1 MDEVLTGP
9 GSLSSNILVGAAGSA
24 IHDLRYQHYKGARTG
39 SAGAWRALYRQGLR
53 TMFGLGRPARF
64 KAVPV
69 FVIIVTVLPA
79 LAALSAT
86 SLSNGMVPLRYGRLI
101 EQQLIMFALFI
112 AAQGPELLSSDQQY
126 RVLSLIL
133 TRDVTRLS
141 YATARLAALFTAMFV
156 VAIAPLMTL
165 YVGAIGLDA
174 DPSAAVVRMGTQIWP
189 VVAQSVLVTLAIGGV
204 GAAVSAWTPRR
215 GYATAAIIALFIAAS
230 GVSSALRDLT
240 ASSREFVELVDPIRS
255 LHMQGLLLFEEND
268 RAATEKAR
276 TASPASSRANARVR
290 NRVIAPV
297 PQLPLGTYA
306 LSSVA
311 MGVLG
316 GLILVFRVNR
326 LQS

>member
-1 MDEVLTGP
+1 MPDVTID
-9 GSLSSNILVGAAGSA
+9 SSSSGLNSSAGSA
-24 IHDLRYQHYKGARTG
+24 IHDLRYQHYKGVRTG
-39 SAGAWRALYRQGLR
+39 AVGAWRALYRQGLR

-69 FVIIVTVLPA
+69 FVLVVTVLPA

-101 EQQLIMFALFI
+101 EQQIILFALFI

-133 TRDVTRLS
+133 TRDVTRMS
-141 YATARLAALFTAMFV
+141 YTTARLAALFVAMFV

-165 YVGAIGLDA
+165 YVGSIGLDA
-174 DPSAAVVRMGTQIWP
+174 DPTAAFSRMGSQIWP
-189 VVAQSVLVTLAIGGV
+189 VVAQSVLVALAVGGV

-230 GVSSALRDLT
+230 GVSAALRDVD
-240 ASSREFVELVDPIRS
+240 ASSRKFVELIDPIRS

-268 RAATEKAR
+268 RVATEKAR
-276 TASPASSRANARVR
+276 QAGAAGNRANARAR
-290 NRVIAPV
+290 ARVNAQV

-306 LSSVA
+306 LTSVA

-326 LQS
+326 LQP